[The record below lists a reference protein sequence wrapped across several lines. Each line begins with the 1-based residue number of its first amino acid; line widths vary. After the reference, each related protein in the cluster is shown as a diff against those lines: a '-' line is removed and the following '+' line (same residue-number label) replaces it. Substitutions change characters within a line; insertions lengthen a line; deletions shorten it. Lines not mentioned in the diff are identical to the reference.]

1 MPKFQPLI
9 ERFCSR
15 LHFDLTTGCWEWKG
29 YVGPNGYG
37 SIMVKYPD
45 GRFMPNTAHRVG
57 YELLVGSIPDG
68 MTLDHLCRNRKCANP
83 FHLEIC
89 TQQVNILRGT
99 GFSARNAKRMHCP
112 KGHPYEG
119 YNLVIGK
126 QKIKGSDRTTA
137 QRQCRLCIN
146 ERARK
151 MWHARVARR
160 GYGKIRHERLPK
172 K

>member
-29 YVGPNGYG
+29 YIGPKGYG
-37 SIMVKYPD
+37 NIMVKYPD
-45 GRFMPNTAHRVG
+45 GRFMPNVAHRVG
-57 YELLVGSIPDG
+57 YELLIGPIPDG

-89 TQQVNILRGT
+89 TNRENILRGT
-99 GFSARNAKRMHCP
+99 GFSARASRKTHCP

-119 YNLVIGK
+119 HNLIIRRRKSGPQRICRECWNATQRK
-126 QKIKGSDRTTA
+126 RWPSRRHKHKSHLDRKNKSKLTKI
-137 QRQCRLCIN
+137 
-146 ERARK
+146 
-151 MWHARVARR
+151 
-160 GYGKIRHERLPK
+160 
-172 K
+172 